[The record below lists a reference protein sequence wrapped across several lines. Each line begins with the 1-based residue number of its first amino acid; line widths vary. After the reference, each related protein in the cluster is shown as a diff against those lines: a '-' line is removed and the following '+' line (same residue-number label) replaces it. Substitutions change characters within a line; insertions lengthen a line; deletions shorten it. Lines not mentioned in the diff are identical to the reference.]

1 MLTPQDHSELSRRGI
16 SASQIESQLQRLAEG
31 VSSITLIRPCR
42 LNDGIVQIDPDR
54 FPHYHQQCALA
65 VEAGRVSKFIPAS
78 GAATRMFNDLL
89 KYLSEEPSP
98 DSRPFHIPKYPHAV
112 DQAWKRIQ
120 EFPFIPALEAF
131 LHGQGKAPPASQHS
145 HDIKT
150 ILRVVLHTPGLG
162 YAALPKALLPF
173 HRYPDGPRTALEEH
187 VYEAL
192 RYYSNTTRSVKI
204 HLTVSP
210 QFQQAVKNHLQTIQ
224 RTVGQEGWKLD
235 LTVSIQKP
243 STDTVALDAQ
253 GQPFRDDDGRLF
265 FRPGGHGA
273 LLQNLY
279 DYQGDIIF
287 ISNIDNVVPDHLKG
301 PIVEW
306 RKALG
311 GFLVTLQQQ
320 MFQHIRH
327 LGRIPADAQKVKQAE
342 TFIQQELLL
351 PLPPS
356 YRELALPDQAT
367 LLKQYL
373 HRPIRVCGVV
383 PNTGDPGGGPFWVAH
398 PEDAPSRQIVEQSQV
413 NPDSETQQ
421 KIFASGTHFNPV
433 DIVCGVRDHQ
443 GIPFNLPE
451 FVDHGTGF
459 IGMKSHQG
467 RPLKALEWPGLWNGG
482 MAHWITL
489 FVEIPR
495 SNFNPVKT
503 FLDWLHPS
511 HQPLNQSPSSE

>member
-1 MLTPQDHSELSRRGI
+1 MLTPHDRLELARRGI
-16 SASQIESQLQRLAEG
+16 SASQVEAQLQRLRHG
-31 VSSITLIRPCR
+31 VPPITIIRPCR
-42 LNDGIVQIDPDR
+42 LNDGIIQLHPEQ
-54 FPHYHQQCALA
+54 FSHYQQQFETARQA
-65 VEAGRVSKFIPAS
+65 DRVSKFIPAS

-89 KYLSEEPSP
+89 KFLSEEASNVSTSN
-98 DSRPFHIPKYPHAV
+98 DAQAIPHAV
-112 DQAWKRIQ
+112 DQAWKRLQ
-120 EFPFIPALEAF
+120 DFPFIPDLEAY
-131 LHGQGKAPPASQHS
+131 LHGQGKAPPVSQHT
-145 HDIKT
+145 HDINS
-150 ILRVVLHTPGLG
+150 ILQVVLQTPGLG
-162 YAALPKALLPF
+162 YAELPKALLPF
-173 HRYPDGPRTALEEH
+173 HRYPDRPRTSLEEH
-187 VYEAL
+187 VHEAIL
-192 RYYSNTTRSVKI
+192 YHANKAGPVKI

-210 QFQQAVKNHLQTIQ
+210 QFEQVIQDHLDTIQ
-224 RTVGQEGWKLD
+224 RTLSQQGWQLN

-243 STDTVALDAQ
+243 STDTVALNSDN
-253 GQPFRDDDGRLF
+253 QPFRTDDGSLV

-273 LLQNLY
+273 LLENLN
-279 DYQGDIIF
+279 DYQGDIVF

-311 GFLVTLQQQ
+311 GYLVELQQHV
-320 MFQHIRH
+320 FHHIGQ
-327 LGRIPADAQKVKQAE
+327 LSAVPANAKSVQQAE
-342 TFIQQELLL
+342 ACILQELLL
-351 PLPPS
+351 QLPQS

-373 HRPIRVCGVV
+373 DRPIRVCGVV

-413 NPDSETQQ
+413 NPESESQQ
-421 KIFASGTHFNPV
+421 KLFASGTHFNPV
-433 DIVCGVRDHQ
+433 DMVCGIRDFQ
-443 GIPFNLPE
+443 GNPFNLTE
-451 FVDHGTGF
+451 FVDPGTGF

-482 MAHWITL
+482 MAHWITI

-511 HQPLNQSPSSE
+511 HQPINTPS